1 VFDRCRR
8 RLAAPESALDALAAE
23 EPATDDATRLDRV
36 RRLATAGNRLDAQ
49 LTAAVR
55 AAENHQVAEY
65 DGLTS
70 MRSWL
75 RTHTRI
81 PDGAAKRLIETGR
94 ALEHLP
100 VAERAFA
107 CGAIGAEQVAAI
119 APITT
124 PPHLGQAAEAAVDVA
139 AVEAELVGIAQQV
152 SHQRLRAAVHF
163 YTERLDPDGTE
174 PDPTEG
180 RSFTMSRLLGG
191 TWTGTFVLD
200 EIGGEKL
207 ATAIE
212 AITITGQQRAALRA
226 APHQGPPR
234 LPRRTRRR
242 STTRSPM
249 AHLPPRRHPDPPPPP
264 PARRLTRQVGCQ
276 GVLER
281 PTVRHPSG
289 RHPGPASRG

>member
-1 VFDRCRR
+1 MCSTTPADALVA
-8 RLAAPESALDALAAE
+8 LESALDALATGEA
-23 EPATDDATRLDRV
+23 ATDDAARLDRV
-36 RRLATAGNRLDAQ
+36 RRLAAATNRLDAR
-49 LTAAVR
+49 LTREVR
-55 AAENHQVAEY
+55 AAENHQSVEF
-65 DGLTS
+65 DGLKS

-81 PDGAAKRLIETGR
+81 PDPAARRLVETGR

-100 VAERAFA
+100 VAEAAFTA
-107 CGAIGAEQVAAI
+107 GSVSADAVAAI

-124 PPHLGQAAEAAVDVA
+124 PARLAQAAEAGVDVT

-174 PDPTEG
+174 PDTTEG
-180 RSFTMSRLLGG
+180 RSFTMSRLLDG

-234 LPRRTRRR
+234 LP
-242 STTRSPM
+242 
-249 AHLPPRRHPDPPPPP
+249 
-264 PARRLTRQVGCQ
+264 
-276 GVLER
+276 
-281 PTVRHPSG
+281 
-289 RHPGPASRG
+289 